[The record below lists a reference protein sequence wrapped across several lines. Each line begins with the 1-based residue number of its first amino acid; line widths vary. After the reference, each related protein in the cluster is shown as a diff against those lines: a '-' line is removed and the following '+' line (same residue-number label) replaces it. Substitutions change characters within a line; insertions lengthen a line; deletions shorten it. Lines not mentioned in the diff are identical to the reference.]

1 MFLRSLCGNTHRS
14 ACFQNS
20 DHQGGHLKPIRY
32 KEDMVNEF
40 LEKGYWTQETF
51 YDFWQ
56 RNAREYGDR
65 EALVDSKYRLTWGEA
80 KRLVDAMAISWVEM
94 GIPKYSRMIVQSPN
108 SVYGFLARIACERAG
123 LISLTV
129 YPYLRQR
136 ELEYMVERTQ
146 ASAVIILTMYN
157 KFNYLEMYEGL
168 QKQFPHLKNI
178 FLFDDEVPA
187 SAPDGTYSLTSI
199 VNERVQKPVNESVLA
214 ERRLDPIWN
223 VALLTT
229 TSGTTGIPKLVE
241 WPTAPRVCTS
251 KARVDIW
258 NLSKDDITMA
268 IAPHAGGAAGTL
280 TYFAAP
286 LAGAKTVMLEEFSPD
301 GALALIEKERATAIG
316 VVPTH
321 LIRML
326 DADATKYDLSSLRF
340 IRSAGGYLSPQIAE
354 EAEKAFGASITSD
367 LGTQDMGSVSGCR
380 VEDSRDLRRR
390 TVGRMLPG
398 NQVRLVDESGKNEVP
413 DGEPGVLYF
422 RGPHAPAG
430 YYRDEELT
438 ATVFD
443 PNGWTTTGDIVKFDQ
458 GCLWILGRAKDMII
472 RGGQNIYPAEIEGL
486 LNDHPKVASVAVVG
500 YPDREMG
507 ERACAYVIPKAGQE
521 FTFKEMVDFL
531 KSKNIAMFKL
541 PERLE
546 IVAEFP
552 TVGDSGK
559 VNKEVSSRKKSKKR

>member
-1 MFLRSLCGNTHRS
+1 M
-14 ACFQNS
+14 
-20 DHQGGHLKPIRY
+20 KPIRY
-32 KEDMVNEF
+32 KQKMVDEF
-40 LEKGYWTQETF
+40 VKDGYWTQETF
-51 YDFWQ
+51 YDFWD
-56 RNAREYGDR
+56 RNAREYGER
-65 EALVDSKYRLTWGEA
+65 EALVDSKYRLTWAEA
-80 KRLVDAMAISWVEM
+80 KHLVDAMAISWVEM
-94 GIPKYSRMIVQSPN
+94 GIPKHSRIIIQSPN
-108 SVYGFLARIACERAG
+108 SVYGFLSRIACERAG

-136 ELEYMVERTQ
+136 ELEYMVERTE
-146 ASAVIILTMYN
+146 ASAVIILNIYN
-157 KFNYLEMYEGL
+157 KFNYLEMYKGL

-178 FLFDDEVPA
+178 FLFDNEVPD
-187 SAPDGTYSLTSI
+187 SAPEGTFSLTRI
-199 VNERVQKPVNESVLA
+199 VNERAQKPVDESILA

-241 WPTAPRVCTS
+241 WPIAPRLCTS
-251 KARVDIW
+251 KGRVDIW
-258 NLSKDDITMA
+258 KLNMDDITMA

-286 LAGAKTVMLEEFSPD
+286 LVGAKTAMLEEFSPD
-301 GALALIEKERATAIG
+301 GALALIEKEKATAIG

-321 LIRML
+321 LVRML
-326 DADATKYDLSSLRF
+326 DADTSKYDMNSLRF
-340 IRSAGGYLSPQIAE
+340 IRSAGGYLSPQVAE
-354 EAEKAFGASITSD
+354 EAERAFGASITSD

-398 NQVRLVDESGKNEVP
+398 NQVRLMDEGNKNEVP
-413 DGEPGVLYF
+413 GGEPGVLYF

-458 GCLWILGRAKDMII
+458 ECLWILGRAKDMII

-507 ERACAYVIPKAGQE
+507 ERACAYVIPKAGDQ
-521 FTFKEMVDFL
+521 FTFKEMVEFL
-531 KSKNIAMFKL
+531 KSRNIAMFKL

-546 IVAEFP
+546 LVSEFP

-559 VNKEVSSRKKSKKR
+559 VNKEALKKDIREKVETEGKS

>member
-1 MFLRSLCGNTHRS
+1 MR
-14 ACFQNS
+14 
-20 DHQGGHLKPIRY
+20 PIRY
-32 KEDMVNEF
+32 TEKMVDEF
-40 LEKGYWTQETF
+40 VKDGYWTQETF
-51 YDFWQ
+51 FDFYEK
-56 RNAREYGDR
+56 NARKRGDR
-65 EALVDSKYRLTWGEA
+65 EALVDSRYRLTWAEA
-80 KRLVDAMAISWVEM
+80 KTLVDAIAVSWVEM
-94 GIPKYSRMIVQSPN
+94 GIEKFSRVIIQSPN
-108 SVYGFLARIACERAG
+108 SVFGFLSRIACERAG

-136 ELEYMVERTQ
+136 ELRYMVERTE
-146 ASAVIILTMYN
+146 AAAVVIPHVYN
-157 KFNYLEMYEGL
+157 KFDYLKMYQDL
-168 QKQFPHLKNI
+168 QKEFPHLKKI
-178 FLFDDEVPA
+178 FLFDDQVP
-187 SAPDGTYSLTSI
+187 SGAPEGVYSLTRMAF
-199 VNERVQKPVNESVLA
+199 ERAKRPVEASLLEA
-214 ERRLDPIWN
+214 RRLDPIWN

-251 KARVDIW
+251 KGRIGLWD
-258 NLSKDDITMA
+258 LTQDDITMA

-286 LAGAKTVMLEEFSPD
+286 LVGAKTVMLEEFTPA

-321 LIRML
+321 LVRML
-326 DADATKYDLSSLRF
+326 EADPSKYDLSSLRF

-354 EAEKAFGASITSD
+354 EAEQAFGAVITSD

-380 VEDSRDLRRR
+380 IDDSKELRRR
-390 TVGRMLPG
+390 SVGRMLPG
-398 NQVRLVDESGKNEVP
+398 NKVRLLDQDGKEVP
-413 DGEPGVLYF
+413 PGEPGILYF

-430 YYRDEELT
+430 YYRDEALT

-443 PNGWTTTGDIVKFDQ
+443 PDGWTTTGDIVKIEQ

-486 LNDHPKVASVAVVG
+486 LNEHPKVASVAIVG

-507 ERACAYVIPKAGQE
+507 ERACAYVIPKQGQT
-521 FTFKEMVDFL
+521 FTFQEMVDFL
-531 KSKNIAMFKL
+531 KAQKLAMFKL

-546 IVAEFP
+546 IVDAFP

-559 VNKEVSSRKKSKKR
+559 VNKEALKKDIAEKVKQG

>member
-1 MFLRSLCGNTHRS
+1 M
-14 ACFQNS
+14 
-20 DHQGGHLKPIRY
+20 I
-32 KEDMVNEF
+32 NEF
-40 LEKGYWTQETF
+40 VEAGYWTRELF
-51 YDFWQ
+51 FDFWE

-65 EALVDSKYRLTWGEA
+65 EALVDSKYRVTWAEA
-80 KRLVDAMAISWVEM
+80 KRLVDAIAFTWVNL
-94 GIPKYSRMIVQSPN
+94 GIAKFARIIIQSPN
-108 SVYGFLARIACERAG
+108 SVYGFLTRIAAERAG

-136 ELEYMVERTQ
+136 ELEYMLERTE
-146 ASAVIILTMYN
+146 AAAVVIPHEYR
-157 KFNYLEMYEGL
+157 KFNYLEMYKEL
-168 QKQFPHLKNI
+168 QNQFPHLKMI
-178 FLFDDEVPA
+178 FLFDDHVPD
-187 SAPDGTYSLTSI
+187 SAPPETYSITKLARQAA
-199 VNERVQKPVNESVLA
+199 EKPVDEDVLK
-214 ERRLDPIWN
+214 ERRLDPIGN

-229 TSGTTGIPKLVE
+229 TSGTTGLPKLVE

-251 KARVDIW
+251 KGRVDIW
-258 NLSKDDITMA
+258 SLGKDDITMA

-286 LAGAKTVMLEEFSPD
+286 LAGAKTVMLEEFDPE
-301 GALALIEKERATAIG
+301 AAVALIEKEKATAIG

-321 LIRML
+321 LVRML
-326 DADATKYDLSSLRF
+326 EVDTSKYDLSSLRF

-354 EAEKAFGASITSD
+354 AAEAAFGANITSD

-380 VEDSRDLRRR
+380 VEDSKDLRRR

-398 NQVRLVDESGKNEVP
+398 NKVRLLDKDTGEPVP

-438 ATVFD
+438 STVFD
-443 PNGWTTTGDIVKFDQ
+443 PQGWTTTGDIVKFDQ
-458 GCLWILGRAKDMII
+458 ECLWILGRAKDMII

-486 LNDHPKVASVAVVG
+486 LNDHPKVAAVAVVG

-507 ERACAYVIPKAGQE
+507 ERTCAYVIPKGGQDFSFE
-521 FTFKEMVDFL
+521 EMVEFL
-531 KSKNIAMFKL
+531 KGKKLAMYKL

-546 IVAEFP
+546 VVDEFP
-552 TVGDSGK
+552 AVGDSGK
-559 VNKEVSSRKKSKKR
+559 VNKETLKKDIAEKVAKEA